1 MYYSD
6 ELVEEVRQ
14 RNDIVDIISGYVNLK
29 KKGGNYFGL
38 CPFHNEKS
46 ASFSVS
52 PGKQMYYCFGCGA
65 GGNVFTFIMNYENY
79 TFAEAIKLLA
89 DRAGIALPEIEDSK
103 EVREKENR
111 RKTLLQINKEA
122 ATYFYYQLR
131 APQGR
136 VGLDYLKGRQ
146 LSDETMNRFGL
157 GYSNKTSNDLCQY
170 LRHKGYPDELI
181 RESGVAVFNEKYGM
195 SDKFWNRVMF
205 PIQDVNHRVIGFGG
219 RVMGEG
225 EPKYLNSP
233 ETPVFD
239 KSRNLYG
246 LNFAR
251 TARQDNIILC
261 EGYMDVIAMHQAGFT
276 QAVASLGTAF
286 TSGQANLLRRY
297 TENVIL
303 SYDSDGA
310 GVKAALRAIGILKEA
325 GLTGKVLNLE
335 PYKDPD
341 EFMKNLGREELAKRL
356 SQAENTFFFELRM
369 MQKQYDLSDP
379 EAKTKFY
386 NEIAKKLCG
395 FSEEVERENYTEAV
409 AEKYN
414 ISMESLKKLVTGYA
428 AKMGMAAEVIRPKQ
442 PVQQKNTPKEQQE
455 NVQKLLLTWL
465 VEEPHLYKKI
475 KKYITPLSFTNELYR
490 QVAQELFPKLEEGKP
505 NPAAIISRFSQEE
518 EQREAASL
526 FNTKLPYMQQD
537 MESQSQV
544 QEREKA
550 FHDIVVKV
558 KRNAYEHD
566 LKASG
571 SDMEALSRVISGR
584 QELDELEKTHISFD

>member
-103 EVREKENR
+103 ETREKENR

-136 VGLDYLKGRQ
+136 VGLDYLRGRQ

-341 EFMKNLGREELAKRL
+341 EFMKNLGREEFAKRL
-356 SQAENTFFFELRM
+356 LQAENTFFFELRM